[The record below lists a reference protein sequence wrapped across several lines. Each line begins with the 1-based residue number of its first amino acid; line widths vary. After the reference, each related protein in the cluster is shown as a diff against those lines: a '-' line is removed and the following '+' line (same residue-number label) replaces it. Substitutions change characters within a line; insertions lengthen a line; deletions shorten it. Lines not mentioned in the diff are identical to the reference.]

1 MYRLIL
7 LVLCCLTFTVQA
19 DVMIKQQD
27 MNLIEALDAIAKDM
41 QLKLA
46 SNLDTQTQN
55 QPMTQTLSGPGP
67 LLLSKLSKVFDF
79 DWYTYGGTL
88 TIQSGQ
94 EYINYTYKPR
104 NISPE
109 LLLRELKLTFKTN
122 ETTKIRLVERGHS
135 ILFSGTKKF
144 VNDAVAYA
152 GMVDKNHFLERGNNL
167 ELARI
172 EFHYISVLDRNIATY
187 DGQATFPGAQSL
199 IAAAITNIGQFK
211 NISDGE
217 LVSRAYKVKLSEGD
231 RQNLDE
237 EEKTT
242 NVQALPG
249 SNALLVRGTPDEV
262 KLAKRIAALIDTE
275 RRQLLFSLKVYDVSA
290 ERKEHFGVDSSW
302 VNGSRGVYD
311 LVVPPFTETIDFLR
325 NFQALASNGIARGV
339 YETNLLALENQQGH
353 FGKKQTATIALI
365 SNKQVETQKIEADNS
380 LYVTGRLLPSGDVQA
395 RIQYIEESL
404 DDDEEDSDNSNRPP
418 RVSSQSL
425 NSEVYIKP
433 GQTII
438 LGGFDNTVTQQTES
452 GIPVL
457 SSIPLLGELFKST
470 SEVKSKY
477 KRYVSISFQ
486 VIE

>member
-275 RRQLLFSLKVYDVSA
+275 RRQLL
-290 ERKEHFGVDSSW
+290 
-302 VNGSRGVYD
+302 
-311 LVVPPFTETIDFLR
+311 
-325 NFQALASNGIARGV
+325 
-339 YETNLLALENQQGH
+339 
-353 FGKKQTATIALI
+353 
-365 SNKQVETQKIEADNS
+365 
-380 LYVTGRLLPSGDVQA
+380 
-395 RIQYIEESL
+395 
-404 DDDEEDSDNSNRPP
+404 
-418 RVSSQSL
+418 
-425 NSEVYIKP
+425 
-433 GQTII
+433 
-438 LGGFDNTVTQQTES
+438 
-452 GIPVL
+452 
-457 SSIPLLGELFKST
+457 
-470 SEVKSKY
+470 
-477 KRYVSISFQ
+477 
-486 VIE
+486 